1 MSYKG
6 MSPSYLQPFDV
17 VVLQNVNLELERTH
31 HDVSA
36 LRSYVA
42 QGGGVLLAHDT
53 AWFMESPIPEVAVRA
68 RPKNNVEAIRHV
80 VESELSVAVTHPSIG
95 LGKGTS
101 FMPEFRDHMI
111 FRAGPT
117 GRVVI
122 ENDFADPVYVAGEF
136 EKGRILFSGSYYGYS
151 RPVQGTELADFLA
164 GLQWLAQ
171 Q

>member
-1 MSYKG
+1 
-6 MSPSYLQPFDV
+6 
-17 VVLQNVNLELERTH
+17 
-31 HDVSA
+31 
-36 LRSYVA
+36 
-42 QGGGVLLAHDT
+42 
-53 AWFMESPIPEVAVRA
+53 
-68 RPKNNVEAIRHV
+68 
-80 VESELSVAVTHPSIG
+80 
-95 LGKGTS
+95 
-101 FMPEFRDHMI
+101 MI

-122 ENDFADPVYVAGEF
+122 ENDFADPVYVASEF